1 MIWNLKQYDNMS
13 NMILSLEMHQHQIW
27 RYLNSG
33 CLVGYA
39 SALKLASGR
48 MLQRNGMNQYV
59 INSRLLGW
67 VDSAGKWVTIDCPCL
82 VKMLQCNPQAGRE
95 WRRTKEYAYGH
106 WWPDCLAYLCL
117 LVAPP
122 IVFGMPLGALLLRDL
137 LLCTEFSTYWLAW

>member
-1 MIWNLKQYDNMS
+1 MS
-13 NMILSLEMHQHQIW
+13 NMISSLEMHQHQSW

-67 VDSAGKWVTIDCPCL
+67 ADSAGKWGTIDD
-82 VKMLQCNPQAGRE
+82 A
-95 WRRTKEYAYGH
+95 
-106 WWPDCLAYLCL
+106 
-117 LVAPP
+117 
-122 IVFGMPLGALLLRDL
+122 
-137 LLCTEFSTYWLAW
+137 